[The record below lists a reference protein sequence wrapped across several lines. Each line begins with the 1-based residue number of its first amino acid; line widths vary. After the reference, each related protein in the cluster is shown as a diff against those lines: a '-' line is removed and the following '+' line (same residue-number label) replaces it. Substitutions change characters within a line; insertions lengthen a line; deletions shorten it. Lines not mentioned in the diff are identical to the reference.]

1 MFWNDLV
8 KIYVDI
14 ADFVVDNSLAISTIF
29 TGICTWIGTIIAK
42 DFADKKLEK
51 YKLFANKEL
60 DNHKLKNQNDLEKI
74 KSDLALKLEI
84 SKRYSLEQFK
94 LYNELWISLCDSKV
108 GSDNLWEVANIKNVK
123 AFAQQLKKTEN
134 QIDRHSL
141 LIEDQHYLNL
151 KNLINDFYQ
160 FKFGKIRLYELRNNN
175 SNNYDSQLQV
185 DQIKEVIDRNKEIKD
200 KYSSLLVYL
209 KEDFNRTYARAIG
222 IEGCLSWER
231 K

>member
-1 MFWNDLV
+1 MSWNDLV
-8 KIYVDI
+8 
-14 ADFVVDNSLAISTIF
+14 AIPQDTINF
-29 TGICTWIGTIIAK
+29 INNTINFIEKHAIIILGLTWWIK
-42 DFADKKLEK
+42 FLADKKLDN
-51 YKLFANKEL
+51 YKSS
-60 DNHKLKNQNDLEKI
+60 NQSDLEKS
-74 KSDLALKLEI
+74 KSDLALNLDI

-160 FKFGKIRLYELRNNN
+160 FKFGKITLYELRNNN

-209 KEDFNRTYARAIG
+209 KEDFKRQIRG
-222 IEGCLSWER
+222 I
-231 K
+231 

>member
-42 DFADKKLEK
+42 DFTDKKLEK

-60 DNHKLKNQNDLEKI
+60 DNHKLKNQNDLEKV

-94 LYNELWISLCDSKV
+94 LYNDLWISLYDLKII
-108 GSDNLWEVANIKNVK
+108 GDNLWEVANIKNVK
-123 AFAQQLKKTEN
+123 AFAEQLKKTEN

-141 LIEDQHYLNL
+141 LIEDQHYSNL
-151 KNLINDFYQ
+151 KDLINNFNQ
-160 FKFGKIRLYELRNNN
+160 FKFGKTTLVELRKTS
-175 SNNYDSQLQV
+175 SNNYDSDINLDQV
-185 DQIKEVIDRNKEIKD
+185 NAVINQNKELKD
-200 KYSSLLVYL
+200 KYSSLLVLL
-209 KEDFNRTYARAIG
+209 KEDFKRQIRG
-222 IEGCLSWER
+222 I
-231 K
+231 

>member
-1 MFWNDLV
+1 MSWNNLV
-8 KIYVDI
+8 
-14 ADFVVDNSLAISTIF
+14 AIPQDTINF
-29 TGICTWIGTIIAK
+29 INNTINFIEKHAIIILGLTWWIK
-42 DFADKKLEK
+42 FLADKKLDN
-51 YKLFANKEL
+51 YKSS
-60 DNHKLKNQNDLEKI
+60 NQSDLEKS
-74 KSDLALKLEI
+74 KSDLALNLDI

-94 LYNELWISLCDSKV
+94 LYNELWISLYNSKV
-108 GSDNLWEVANIKNVK
+108 GGDDLWEVANIKNVK

-160 FKFGKIRLYELRNNN
+160 FKFGKITLYELRNNN

-209 KEDFNRTYARAIG
+209 KEDFKRQIRG
-222 IEGCLSWER
+222 I
-231 K
+231 

>member
-1 MFWNDLV
+1 MSWNNLV
-8 KIYVDI
+8 
-14 ADFVVDNSLAISTIF
+14 AIPQDTINF
-29 TGICTWIGTIIAK
+29 INNTINFINNTINFIEKHAIIILGLTWWIK
-42 DFADKKLEK
+42 FLADKKLDN
-51 YKLFANKEL
+51 YKSS
-60 DNHKLKNQNDLEKI
+60 NQSDLEKS
-74 KSDLALKLEI
+74 KSDLALNLDI

-94 LYNELWISLCDSKV
+94 LYNELWISLYDSKV
-108 GSDNLWEVANIKNVK
+108 GGDNLWEVANIKNVK

-160 FKFGKIRLYELRNNN
+160 FKFGKITLYELRNNN

-209 KEDFNRTYARAIG
+209 KEDFKRQIRG
-222 IEGCLSWER
+222 I
-231 K
+231 

>member
-1 MFWNDLV
+1 MSWNNLV
-8 KIYVDI
+8 
-14 ADFVVDNSLAISTIF
+14 AIPQDTINF
-29 TGICTWIGTIIAK
+29 INNTINFIEKHAIIILGLTWWIK
-42 DFADKKLEK
+42 FLADKKLDN
-51 YKLFANKEL
+51 YKSS
-60 DNHKLKNQNDLEKI
+60 NQSDLEKS
-74 KSDLALKLEI
+74 KSDLALNLDI

-94 LYNELWISLCDSKV
+94 LYNELWISLYDSKV
-108 GSDNLWEVANIKNVK
+108 GGDNLWEVANIKNVK

-160 FKFGKIRLYELRNNN
+160 FKFGKITLYELRNNN

-209 KEDFNRTYARAIG
+209 KEDFKRQIRG
-222 IEGCLSWER
+222 I
-231 K
+231 